1 MSADARHPEPS
12 AAPPPAPGAPGWG
25 LAGRYA
31 PLLGRILLAHIFL
44 VSGAA
49 KVFDWSGTEA
59 QMAAKGIPLVPL
71 LHVGALLCELG
82 GGLALLAGYRARWA
96 ALALFLFL
104 IPTTVLF
111 HNFWAATPAE
121 QIHQLDNFMKNLA
134 IMGGLA
140 LVMAFGPG
148 PISVDRGGPWAT
160 AGGR

>member
-1 MSADARHPEPS
+1 MSADSQHPVPSPEMPPEPS
-12 AAPPPAPGAPGWG
+12 RRGWG
-25 LAGRYA
+25 LAERYG

-49 KVFDWSGTEA
+49 KILDWSGTEA
-59 QMAAKGIPLVPL
+59 QMDRKGMPLVPV

-82 GGLALLAGYRARWA
+82 GGLALLVGYRARLA

-104 IPTTVLF
+104 IPTTVIF
-111 HNFWAATPAE
+111 HNFWAAAPAE

-140 LVMAFGPG
+140 FVMSFGPG
-148 PISVDRGGPWAT
+148 PVSIDRGRP
-160 AGGR
+160 